1 MRNKPIK
8 IEKISFTLDNWRT
21 YPFSQFAFS
30 NVKKIIPTAIIS
42 KGTKESSF
50 NLDIQDLNSLIF
62 ENKYNEKSSLSTF
75 LENNLADNFVVI
87 QKGKKVFEWFKYSEL
102 KNNQHILFSVSKS
115 LTSLLTGMLIQD
127 NFIKESK
134 KISFYIPEIKESAYK
149 NATIRNLLDMTVAS
163 DFSEDYL
170 DRTGLFNLYR
180 EATGFNPRH
189 SGSTIG
195 LNEFLTK
202 MPQSVKSHGEYYQ
215 YCSPNTDLLGWIIER
230 VTKEKFSNVFS
241 NYIFQKCEPKNEA
254 YITLDPKGAPRTA
267 GGICMTID
275 DLSKLA
281 EMVRCKGS
289 LGNKQIIPE
298 NLMVELID
306 YENKFPWISK
316 EKGILFPKGGY
327 RSKWYQTGLQ
337 NKEIC
342 AIGIHGQWIWIDPV
356 RKISILLFSS
366 RKKPLSPSYGKNF
379 SLLCR
384 ELCNQVSS

>member
-42 KGTKESSF
+42 KGTKESNF

-87 QKGKKVFEWFKYSEL
+87 QKGKKVFEWFKNSEL

-115 LTSLLTGMLIQD
+115 LTSLLTGMLIKD

-170 DRTGLFNLYR
+170 DKT
-180 EATGFNPRH
+180 
-189 SGSTIG
+189 
-195 LNEFLTK
+195 
-202 MPQSVKSHGEYYQ
+202 
-215 YCSPNTDLLGWIIER
+215 
-230 VTKEKFSNVFS
+230 
-241 NYIFQKCEPKNEA
+241 
-254 YITLDPKGAPRTA
+254 
-267 GGICMTID
+267 
-275 DLSKLA
+275 
-281 EMVRCKGS
+281 
-289 LGNKQIIPE
+289 
-298 NLMVELID
+298 
-306 YENKFPWISK
+306 
-316 EKGILFPKGGY
+316 
-327 RSKWYQTGLQ
+327 
-337 NKEIC
+337 
-342 AIGIHGQWIWIDPV
+342 
-356 RKISILLFSS
+356 
-366 RKKPLSPSYGKNF
+366 
-379 SLLCR
+379 
-384 ELCNQVSS
+384 